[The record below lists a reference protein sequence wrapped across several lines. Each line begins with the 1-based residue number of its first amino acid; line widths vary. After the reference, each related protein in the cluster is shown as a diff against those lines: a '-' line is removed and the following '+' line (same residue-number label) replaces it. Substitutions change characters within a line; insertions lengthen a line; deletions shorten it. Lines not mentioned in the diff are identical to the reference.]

1 MGFRSMTMAEL
12 ASQLGMSKKTLY
24 QYFNDKQDLV
34 NAIVDQEIR
43 VTQEECCNTTEQSKD
58 AVHEILITLDC
69 FTKDFK
75 DVNPVVMS
83 ELQKFYPSAYQ
94 KFIRHKDT
102 FVYMIIA
109 NNLRRGIE
117 EKLYREDINID
128 VLTKFRLESI
138 FMAFNQKVFPSNK
151 YDLVTTTSV
160 LIEHFL
166 YGIVTEKGFKLI
178 NKYKNIWN
186 KR

>member
-1 MGFRSMTMAEL
+1 MGFRTMTMAEL

-24 QYFNDKQDLV
+24 QNFVDKQ
-34 NAIVDQEIR
+34 AIVAAIIEQEIAS
-43 VTQEECCNTTEQSKD
+43 TQEECYHTREKSQD
-58 AVHEILITLDC
+58 AVHEILITLEC
-69 FTKDFK
+69 FTRDFK
-75 DVNPVVMS
+75 DVNPIVMS
-83 ELQKFYPSAYQ
+83 ELQKFYPTVYQ

-102 FVYMIIA
+102 FVYTIIS
-109 NNLRRGIE
+109 NNLKRGIE
-117 EKLYREDINID
+117 EKLYRSDINVD

-138 FMAFNQKVFPSNK
+138 FMAFDQRVYPSNK
-151 YDLVTTTSV
+151 YNLVITTSV